1 MSHYA
6 AAHQNPQGPGDAR
19 PTALQ
24 IIEDENLI
32 GKLVGKTIFIT
43 GANQGIGLDTARAL
57 YATGADVFPGV
68 RSNEKGDKAIA
79 DIRKTPNL
87 PGRGSLQAI
96 VLSLDSLDSVRKGV
110 ESFLAKSEGKLNIL
124 INNAGV
130 IQHEKTKTVDGFESH
145 FGTNHVRHFLL
156 FQLLRPALLAS
167 VTPEFHSRV
176 VAVSSMAHRASEI
189 RFHDFNFEEEGSFEQ
204 SVAYGHSKKANIY
217 FSNEIERRYS
227 SQSLHSLSLHPGS
240 IMTNMSAAQPVDVEA
255 AKAATGE
262 ELFNK
267 MMSIL
272 KSPAQGASTTVYA
285 AVSKEWEGRGGKYLS
300 DCVEAHPTSAGYNMM
315 STDTGYA
322 PWAYDE
328 AKAAL
333 LWKESCKLAGIEE
346 KLREG

>member
-1 MSHYA
+1 MVGIVGYFARRLDSLNFVTSPELQVECHSYYPPLVSLPLYVLYVRNINPTTSAQRSFTESFNAMSHYA

-43 GANQGIGLDTARAL
+43 GANQGIGLDSARAL
-57 YATGADVFPGV
+57 YATGADVFLGV

-87 PGRGSLQAI
+87 PGRGSLQAV

-124 INNAGV
+124 VNNAGV

-145 FGTNHVRHFLL
+145 FGTNHVGHFLL

-204 SVAYGHSKKANIY
+204 SVAYGHSKTANIY
-217 FSNEIERRYS
+217 FQTRLRGDIA
-227 SQSLHSLSLHPGS
+227 PK
-240 IMTNMSAAQPVDVEA
+240 V
-255 AKAATGE
+255 
-262 ELFNK
+262 
-267 MMSIL
+267 
-272 KSPAQGASTTVYA
+272 ST
-285 AVSKEWEGRGGKYLS
+285 RCLCIP
-300 DCVEAHPTSAGYNMM
+300 D
-315 STDTGYA
+315 
-322 PWAYDE
+322 
-328 AKAAL
+328 L
-333 LWKESCKLAGIEE
+333 L
-346 KLREG
+346 

>member
-24 IIEDENLI
+24 IIEDEDLV
-32 GKLVGKTIFIT
+32 GKLAGKTIFIT

-57 YATGADVFPGV
+57 YATGANIFLGV

-79 DIRKTPNL
+79 DIENTANL
-87 PGRGSLQAI
+87 LGRGSVQAV
-96 VLSLDSLDSVRKGV
+96 VLSLDSLESVRKGAQ
-110 ESFLAKSEGKLNIL
+110 SFLAKSGGKLNIL

-130 IQHEKTKTVDGFESH
+130 IQHEKTKTIDGFESH
-145 FGTNHVRHFLL
+145 FGTNHIGHFLL

-167 VTPEFHSRV
+167 ITPEFYSRV
-176 VAVSSMAHRASEI
+176 VAVSSMAHRASQI
-189 RFHDFNFEEEGSFEQ
+189 RFHDFNFEEQGSFEQ
-204 SVAYGHSKKANIY
+204 SVAYGHSKTANIY
-217 FSNEIERRYS
+217 FSNEIERRFG
-227 SQSLHSLSLHPGS
+227 SQGLHSLSLHPGS
-240 IMTNMSAAQPVDVEA
+240 IMTNMSAVQPVDVEA
-255 AKAATGE
+255 AKAAMGE
-262 ELFNK
+262 ELSNK

-272 KSPAQGASTTVYA
+272 KNPAQGAATTVYA
-285 AVSKEWEGRGGKYLS
+285 AVSKEWEGRGGRYLS

-328 AKAAL
+328 AKATL

-346 KLREG
+346 E